1 MHSLLFVLFHIAWE
15 APPMDHVDGVWIMCS
30 ERSHLVKIRLRQFVS
45 TVLDFVVKC
54 DLILRVVFLEDLADS
69 LVDL

>member
-1 MHSLLFVLFHIAWE
+1 
-15 APPMDHVDGVWIMCS
+15 MDHVDGVWIMCS